1 MPTFL
6 VTLTLL
12 LSSISLHAI
21 SVNHGLQYLQT
32 GLMDDGVKLTLL
44 ASWMTLFVIFAARKF
59 TQPIKVDFYFW
70 GFVFIEVYI
79 FCSCTKFADHGL
91 WFNFKDDIGDKSVFM
106 FNSLRDD
113 ERKTLLEKL
122 EQQRTRN

>member
-59 TQPIKVDFYFW
+59 TQPIKVDFYF
-70 GFVFIEVYI
+70 
-79 FCSCTKFADHGL
+79 
-91 WFNFKDDIGDKSVFM
+91 
-106 FNSLRDD
+106 
-113 ERKTLLEKL
+113 
-122 EQQRTRN
+122 